1 MQEDVTG
8 QDATLKFGSEK
19 TEIPV
24 SNVSWNR
31 EVNTDDVQ
39 HNDGLGP
46 TKVVTGLR
54 YNGSFEYEGRN
65 YDVQNLLLRAKEDS
79 SGATRGQK
87 NSPIKGTL
95 SVSEKDIVETGQGE
109 ATTEFLYTFKGV
121 IITSQNR
128 DIPSDGVASTSWDWE
143 AEDVTVKKE

>member
-65 YDVQNLLLRAKEDS
+65 YDVQNLLLRAKES
-79 SGATRGQK
+79 ARGRQK
-87 NSPIKGTL
+87 NSPVKGTL
-95 SVSEKDIVETGQGE
+95 SVTETDIAETGQGE
-109 ATTEFLYTFKGV
+109 GTTNFIYTFKGV

-128 DIPSDGVASTSWDWE
+128 DLPSDGVASTSWDWE